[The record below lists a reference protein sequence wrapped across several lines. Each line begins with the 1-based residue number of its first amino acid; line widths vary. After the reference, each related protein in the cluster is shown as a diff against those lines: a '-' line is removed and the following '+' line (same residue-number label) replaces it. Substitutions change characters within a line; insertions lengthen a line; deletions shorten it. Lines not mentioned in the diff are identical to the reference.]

1 MIHNYK
7 YTQNAF
13 LPKTVVIPLIQEKN
27 KLCKPVIKIGATVE
41 EGQIIASSKTSSIH
55 SPIPGTVNDI
65 CPVHCPDGKIEKAL
79 KITTKGSFSFLG
91 KALKAEPWQNLSPA
105 TIEEKLNDKGILN
118 TFSCTHP
125 LSITQQIKTALKLQN
140 QNLIVR
146 LFDEDTQ
153 RISDTLMTSFYFDQ
167 IKEGAQILARIIDAQ
182 SIIFVINPKEIK
194 ERNLENDEKHKIF
207 YFGSNPKKNLNGFKF
222 GIINNFNK
230 QLSKTTGIK
239 LCKTDFFTD
248 PYTLYDIYNAVVF
261 DQPVMSQSVHF
272 TGNCIPASCFLNV
285 RLGFT
290 LGEIIEQLGGF
301 LKTPGAII
309 INGKICGSSVNWLD
323 VPVTKA
329 VKSIEFVSKINTT
342 DSQVYSCVKCGEC
355 RHNCPVGIA
364 PDMLYEYVLKYT
376 PMPQEFINTATL
388 CINCGK
394 CNTVCQARMPL
405 CQVITMLKDKI
416 DEK

>member
-1 MIHNYK
+1 
-7 YTQNAF
+7 
-13 LPKTVVIPLIQEKN
+13 
-27 KLCKPVIKIGATVE
+27 
-41 EGQIIASSKTSSIH
+41 
-55 SPIPGTVNDI
+55 
-65 CPVHCPDGKIEKAL
+65 
-79 KITTKGSFSFLG
+79 
-91 KALKAEPWQNLSPA
+91 
-105 TIEEKLNDKGILN
+105 
-118 TFSCTHP
+118 
-125 LSITQQIKTALKLQN
+125 
-140 QNLIVR
+140 
-146 LFDEDTQ
+146 
-153 RISDTLMTSFYFDQ
+153 
-167 IKEGAQILARIIDAQ
+167 
-182 SIIFVINPKEIK
+182 
-194 ERNLENDEKHKIF
+194 
-207 YFGSNPKKNLNGFKF
+207 
-222 GIINNFNK
+222 
-230 QLSKTTGIK
+230 
-239 LCKTDFFTD
+239 
-248 PYTLYDIYNAVVF
+248 
-261 DQPVMSQSVHF
+261 MSQSVHF

-394 CNTVCQARMPL
+394 CNTVCQARIPL